1 MGVLLVGFP
10 DAPLGEGHRG
20 NRCCG
25 LSYSAL
31 WAGLPCGVLAVRLPG
46 FPTTARC
53 RVWRRIGWLHS
64 VACSHVGAR
73 QVPEPAWG
81 VKFVT
86 RAVPAGP
93 GSRREDSE
101 LSKERWPF
109 GLARSRRAQLDL
121 SKPKKEGQ
129 AMLKLFFSKAKFAG
143 EKKPADSLRGF

>member
-1 MGVLLVGFP
+1 MGWADNSVFP
-10 DAPLGEGHRG
+10 NFG
-20 NRCCG
+20 
-25 LSYSAL
+25 
-31 WAGLPCGVLAVRLPG
+31 LAVRLPG

-53 RVWRRIGWLHS
+53 RYWRRIGWLHS

-101 LSKERWPF
+101 LCKERWPF
-109 GLARSRRAQLDL
+109 GLAVVSGAEVNFMSPTDMRQHELQS
-121 SKPKKEGQ
+121 
-129 AMLKLFFSKAKFAG
+129 FFVTATLGARQQRKS
-143 EKKPADSLRGF
+143 P

>member
-1 MGVLLVGFP
+1 MGWADNSVFP
-10 DAPLGEGHRG
+10 NFG
-20 NRCCG
+20 
-25 LSYSAL
+25 
-31 WAGLPCGVLAVRLPG
+31 LAVRLPG

-64 VACSHVGAR
+64 VARSHVGAR

-101 LSKERWPF
+101 LCKERWPF
-109 GLARSRRAQLDL
+109 GLPVLAGVEVNLCMNAYPVNAEVQIFMHGYACADGRHEKARARRAWGLGR
-121 SKPKKEGQ
+121 EV
-129 AMLKLFFSKAKFAG
+129 AMLGGVRFF
-143 EKKPADSLRGF
+143 L